1 MGGLSGL
8 FKGIGKFFKKI
19 GRGIKKVVK
28 KIGKGIGKLGIIG
41 QVGMMFLMP
50 YAGSMIFKGLL
61 KLAPGVLST
70 SASLAGTKFGVAGL
84 TKLGSALTATG
95 ANPFQIAIGKI
106 VQGAAVTGRAFNS
119 ITGLING
126 GATKAIGTT
135 AESYAEGARRLS
147 GITPTGFNTGLPEV
161 TATGYPSLV
170 SRPTFSPE
178 GVTPTAVPLLEGPT
192 ALPKPSLL
200 SKGKEILSRTKD
212 AVVTGLFHRAEDF
225 ARYGGGEDSDSYG
238 TSVSHGDLSTP
249 KPYLEQFPYGQ
260 FATHATLA
268 PLYQNMDFGYPTQ
281 KER

>member
-8 FKGIGKFFKKI
+8 FKGVGKFFKKI
-19 GRGIKKVVK
+19 GKGIKKVVK
-28 KIGKGIGKLGIIG
+28 KVGKAVGKLGIIG

-50 YAGSMIFKGLL
+50 HMGSMIWKGLL
-61 KLAPGVLST
+61 KIAPGVG
-70 SASLAGTKFGVAGL
+70 LAGTKFGVAGL

-106 VQGAAVTGRAFNS
+106 VQGAAVTGRAFSS
-119 ITGLING
+119 ITGLINS
-126 GATKAIGTT
+126 GANKAIGTT

-161 TATGYPSLV
+161 TSIGRTSLI
-170 SRPTFSPE
+170 SSPTFLPE

-200 SKGKEILSRTKD
+200 SKGTAILSKTKD
-212 AVVTGLFHRAEDF
+212 AVVSGMLGRAQDF
-225 ARYGGGEDSDSYG
+225 ARYGGKEYSDSYG

-260 FATHATLA
+260 FATHASLA

-281 KER
+281 QA

>member
-19 GRGIKKVVK
+19 GKGIKKVVK

-70 SASLAGTKFGVAGL
+70 SALAGTKFGVAGL

-119 ITGLING
+119 ITGLINS
-126 GATKAIGTT
+126 GANKAIGTT
-135 AESYAEGARRLS
+135 AE
-147 GITPTGFNTGLPEV
+147 TVLPETLSTKGLSQV
-161 TATGYPSLV
+161 DLAAAQL
-170 SRPTFSPE
+170 RPTLPHISA
-178 GVTPTAVPLLEGPT
+178 GKITAAPL

-200 SKGKEILSRTKD
+200 SKGTAILSRTKD
-212 AVVTGLFHRAEDF
+212 AVVSGLVGRAQDF
-225 ARYGGGEDSDSYG
+225 ARYGGVEDSDSYG
-238 TSVSHGDLSTP
+238 TSVSYGNLSTP

-260 FATHATLA
+260 FATHTTLA

-281 KER
+281 QA

>member
-19 GRGIKKVVK
+19 GKGIKKVVK
-28 KIGKGIGKLGIIG
+28 KVGKAVGKLGIIG

-50 YAGSMIFKGLL
+50 HMGSMIWKGLL
-61 KLAPGVLST
+61 KIAPGVG
-70 SASLAGTKFGVAGL
+70 LAGTKFGVAGL

-106 VQGAAVTGRAFNS
+106 VQGAAVTGRAFSS
-119 ITGLING
+119 ITGLINS
-126 GATKAIGTT
+126 GANKAIGTT
-135 AESYAEGARRLS
+135 AE
-147 GITPTGFNTGLPEV
+147 TVLPETLSTKGLSQV
-161 TATGYPSLV
+161 DLAAAQLRPPPPKIFAGEITA
-170 SRPTFSPE
+170 
-178 GVTPTAVPLLEGPT
+178 APL

-200 SKGKEILSRTKD
+200 SKGTAILSKTKD
-212 AVVTGLFHRAEDF
+212 AVVSGMLGRAEDF
-225 ARYGGGEDSDSYG
+225 ARYGGKEYSDSYG

-260 FATHATLA
+260 FATHASLA

-281 KER
+281 QA